1 MSVLVGVLLGTTDH
15 GAIRLVQWCVIAF
28 IFLFFLRV
36 VRAVWVE
43 VRPPRTAPEKLSA
56 KARQGEGHRRG
67 MLAVEVIA
75 PLEHAARRYDVDAE
89 ARIGRT
95 PGCDISTTYDVY
107 SSSEHARLFH
117 EDGRLYIEDLG
128 STNGTFVNSE
138 RIDAS
143 TRLERG
149 DQVQVGETVFEVTR

>member
-1 MSVLVGVLLGTTDH
+1 MTGHLGVLLGTTDH

-36 VRAVWVE
+36 IRAVWVE
-43 VRPPRTAPEKLSA
+43 VRPPKVSA
-56 KARQGEGHRRG
+56 KQPRPTEVHRRG
-67 MLAVEVIA
+67 MLAIEVIA
-75 PLEHAARRYDVDAE
+75 PLAHAAQRYEVDAE
-89 ARIGRT
+89 TRIGRT
-95 PGCDISTTYDVY
+95 PGCEIATTYDVY
-107 SSSEHARLFH
+107 SSGTHARLFR

-138 RIDAS
+138 RIDTS